1 MSTQTGSDLVL
12 QHRCALALDIWMLLM
27 QCEILMR
34 QQALQ
39 ELNSTTGCGIHLQAQ
54 QLTYQN
60 RSSLSFSFSA
70 MFLHEIL
77 SSLDV
82 IPVMLVA

>member
-1 MSTQTGSDLVL
+1 
-12 QHRCALALDIWMLLM
+12 MLLM

-39 ELNSTTGCGIHLQAQ
+39 ELSNTTGCGIHLQAQ

-60 RSSLSFSFSA
+60 RYLCLFLSRLCSY
-70 MFLHEIL
+70 MKYCQIL
-77 SSLDV
+77 YV
-82 IPVMLVA
+82 IPVMLVAWCPWVEPSVAKCIS